1 MKDKKRIAYSKIL
14 NAKKGS
20 VLIIALW
27 SLFFITFFTVT
38 LSGVITQKLNVSGR
52 INEEIREYFAARAG
66 IELAKAVLATLEPE
80 EYDTSYDSWANN
92 EKAFKEQKIG
102 DAIFSVSYTIKTKS
116 PDPVT
121 VYGLID
127 EERKLN
133 INKADAET
141 LTRFFGFFEIEKADE
156 LASSVIDWRDED
168 SETTK
173 GGAEKSYYN
182 RLQYPYSPRDGL
194 FESIYEL
201 PLVKGMDDE
210 FFEAI
215 KDYVTVFGEGRINI
229 NTAQREALNAIGFSE
244 PLITK
249 ITEYRN
255 GIDAKPF
262 TPDDRPFKS
271 AAEMKS
277 DLDAFKYLSDDE
289 KKQIDK
295 AVSEGL
301 IGVKSQYFEVRA
313 TGTLGNK
320 GKGTIITAIISRDGE
335 VVFWNE

>member
-1 MKDKKRIAYSKIL
+1 MKDKQRIAHRKT
-14 NAKKGS
+14 AGS

-52 INEEIREYFAARAG
+52 IDEEIREYFAARAG
-66 IELAKAVLATLEPE
+66 IELAKAVLGTDESE
-80 EYDTSYDSWANN
+80 EYDGSYDNWANN

-116 PDPVT
+116 PEPET

-133 INKADAET
+133 INKADAGT
-141 LTRFFGFFEIEKADE
+141 LTRFFGFFGIEKADE

-168 SETTK
+168 SETAK

-182 RLQYPYSPRDGL
+182 SLEYPYSPRDDL

-210 FFEAI
+210 FFKAV
-215 KDYVTVFGEGRINI
+215 KDYVTIFGEGRINI
-229 NTAQREALNAIGFSE
+229 NTAQREVMNSIGFSE

-262 TPDDRPFKS
+262 TPDDRLFESVINIK
-271 AAEMKS
+271 E
-277 DLDAFKYLSDDE
+277 DLDSFKGLSDDE
-289 KKQIDK
+289 KKQIDE
-295 AVSEGL
+295 AVSKNL
-301 IGVKSQYFEVRA
+301 ISVKAQYFEARA
-313 TGTLGNK
+313 TGKVNNK
-320 GKGTIITAIISRDGE
+320 KEGVSITCIVSREGE
-335 VVFWNE
+335 VFFWHE